1 VKGAK
6 DFAGR
11 TTAREDDM
19 GWNMAGKSE
28 KGRMRDG
35 EEEEKYI
42 GPLSDRRGVG
52 EVDLLT

>member
-1 VKGAK
+1 
-6 DFAGR
+6 
-11 TTAREDDM
+11 M

-42 GPLSDRRGVG
+42 GPFSDRRGVG